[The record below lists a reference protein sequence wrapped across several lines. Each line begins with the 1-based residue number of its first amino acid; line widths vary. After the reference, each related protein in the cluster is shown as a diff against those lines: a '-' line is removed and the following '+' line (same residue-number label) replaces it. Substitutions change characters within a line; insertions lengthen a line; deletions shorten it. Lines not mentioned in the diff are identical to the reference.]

1 MGQVPKEETFEGA
14 GGLKIFMRSWRPDGA
29 PRAIVV
35 ISHGFNSHSGQYVW
49 VAEQLATKG
58 FAVYAH
64 DYRGRGLS
72 EGERF
77 HVEHVNEYVGDLVQ
91 VVGIAKARDP
101 GLPVYVLGHSAGGV
115 IASTYAL
122 DHQADIAGLVCES
135 FAFRVPAPDIALQ
148 VIKGVS
154 HVAPDIP
161 ILKLKNVDFSRD
173 PAVVKAMNEDPLIHD
188 ETQPS
193 ITVAALQRADE
204 RLTKE
209 IPTITLPVLILHGT
223 EDKATLPKGSQF
235 FYDHA
240 GSKDKTLKLYEGH
253 YHDLLADVGKEG
265 VLGDIVGWIEAR
277 I

>member
-1 MGQVPKEETFEGA
+1 MVPNEETFEGA
-14 GGLKIFMRSWRPDGA
+14 GGLKIFMRSWRPAGA
-29 PRAIVV
+29 PKAIVV
-35 ISHGFNSHSGQYVW
+35 ISHGFNSHSGQYLW
-49 VAEQLATKG
+49 VAEQLAAKG
-58 FAVYAH
+58 LAVYAH

-77 HVEHVNEYVGDLVQ
+77 HVEHVNEYVGDLAQ

-101 GLPVYVLGHSAGGV
+101 GLPIYVLGHSAGGV

-122 DHQADIAGLVCES
+122 DHQADIAGLICES

-154 HVAPDIP
+154 HLAPDIGV
-161 ILKLKNVDFSRD
+161 LKLKNADFSRD
-173 PAVVKAMNEDPLIHD
+173 PAAVRAMNDDPLIHD

-223 EDKATLPKGSQF
+223 QDKATLPKGSQF

-240 GSKDKTLKLYEGH
+240 GSKDKTLKLYVGH
-253 YHDLLADVGKEG
+253 YPDLLADVGKEG

-277 I
+277 V